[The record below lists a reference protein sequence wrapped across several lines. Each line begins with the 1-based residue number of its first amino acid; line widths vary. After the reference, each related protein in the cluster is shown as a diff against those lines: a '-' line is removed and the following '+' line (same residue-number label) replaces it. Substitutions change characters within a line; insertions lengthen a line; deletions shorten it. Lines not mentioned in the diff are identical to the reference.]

1 MSPFLKHTALSLA
14 ALAVAGGA
22 VAALPLES
30 ITRSSAAQGVGLSA
44 VGGLLALA
52 IKRRAAASPSS
63 TAGVQAL
70 ALAFMGR
77 VVLLA
82 AGLFAVTWR
91 EHSAL
96 PFVAGFFGLYFAQ
109 QAIEVSY
116 LLAEERHKRASQPQL
131 EPSR

>member
-1 MSPFLKHTALSLA
+1 VSPFLKHTALSLA
-14 ALAVAGGA
+14 ALALAGAA
-22 VAALPLES
+22 VAAFPLEA
-30 ITRSSAAQGVGLSA
+30 IPRASAAQGVGLSA
-44 VGGLLALA
+44 VGGLLALI

-63 TAGVQAL
+63 TAGIQAL
-70 ALAFMGR
+70 ALAFMAR

-96 PFVAGFFGLYFAQ
+96 PFIAGFFGLYFAQ

-116 LLAEERHKRASQPQL
+116 LLAEEKHKRASQPQL
-131 EPSR
+131 VVSR